1 MHCSYKTRQ
10 KNQLLKYIV
19 PLVKGPS
26 YFSKFGNCENLDPGL
41 FEKYGKSV
49 RIEKNRGEYKSRL
62 CTREK
67 GSTWN
72 FESIALVL
80 VFYVNSKP
88 SQVGKVK
95 YSKFTKL
102 CHYSSIKKIKTIIFC

>member
-1 MHCSYKTRQ
+1 MYCSYKTRQ

-19 PLVKGPS
+19 PLVIGPS

-88 SQVGKVK
+88 CQVGKVK